1 MEADVIKTESASLAA
16 GERSASPG
24 TIDATFQEP
33 QKTSRRWVAVALAG
47 KLDRLLRWAPVVL
60 FGLALVVVQHELK
73 HWQFT
78 ELSHSWRHVPW
89 HLIAAA
95 ILLTALNYGILAG
108 YDLLALRFTG
118 HRVPLSRILLTS
130 FIGYGISNNTGHAWA
145 SGGSVRYRFYN
156 DAGVPGRD
164 VAKISLFLA
173 LTYIIGVLTLGLI
186 GTALAPGAERSA
198 LGHAS
203 LFNLMLGGSLAA
215 LLAYWAVIFCWRK
228 PLRVKGV
235 EISLP
240 SPSLALGQT
249 IVSSLDLIAASLVLW
264 VFIKDVPGLSFSA
277 FLSIYAM
284 ASLLAL
290 VSQVPGGLG
299 VFEGAFLWLAG
310 PSFAASHPAIVAGL
324 VLYRVIYYFIP
335 LASAGLLLIA
345 HDLYANRA
353 RFAKIGRVASRLV
366 PATVPQVFSLLLF
379 LTGGVLLASGA
390 TPTLPANIKWLRSA
404 IPLPLVEFSH
414 LTGSLVGVV
423 LLFLARAVL
432 QRIDAAWYGALSLLA
447 IGIAASLLKGL
458 DWQEALILAV
468 MFGGIYASR
477 RHFYRKSSLLQEPLS
492 PSWLVMIAVVIAGTT
507 WLGFFSYKHIE
518 YSHELWWQFSYGN
531 DASRFLRSLI
541 AVGVLVIAMLIRHM
555 LDVRRPEALSIAPPE
570 ELDQALP
577 LIRGA
582 EDTQGFL
589 ALLGDKALFWSDDGQ
604 AFIAYV
610 ATRNHWIAMGDP
622 VGLESSFDGLLWRF
636 REEADRYGAKAVF
649 YQVAERHL
657 PLYLDLGLVPLK
669 LGQEARVPLQGFT
682 LEGKKR
688 ENLRHARNKLTK
700 QGFAFRILDASEVAA
715 VMPRLRQISDF
726 WLAHKKAHEKR
737 FSLGYFDEA
746 YIVRTRVA
754 VVTDARGVIMAF
766 ANLWEVEGR
775 DEVSIDLMRYDPA
788 SARGVMDLLFA
799 ELMLWGRDQGYRW
812 FNLGMAPLSGLERR
826 RLAPL
831 WHKVGTAIFDLG
843 EEFYNFEGL
852 YQYKAKFD
860 PDWRPRYLASPPG
873 LSIPL
878 ILLTITRLIA
888 GARRIPAITGVRKHG
903 PERRRA
909 SRGSARNLGKGSP
922 QASAEAQAGP
932 SRGAPARNDAGRAGR
947 RFGRGGHR
955 VVDVHHRPERGA
967 LPVDRGQRVQRESVG
982 SLSLH
987 PAQSPAVLSGGLR
1000 RADHHDGAEPAG
1012 GYRPQES

>member
-1 MEADVIKTESASLAA
+1 METEVIKTETASLAA
-16 GERSASPG
+16 GEASASPR
-24 TIDATFQEP
+24 TIDGTLPEAQE
-33 QKTSRRWVAVALAG
+33 TSPHWVAMEFAG

-60 FGLALVVVQHELK
+60 FALALVVVQHELK
-73 HWQFT
+73 HWQFA

-95 ILLTALNYGILAG
+95 VVLTALNYGILVG

-118 HRVPLSRILLTS
+118 HRVPLSRIVLTS

-186 GTALAPGAERSA
+186 GTALAPETERSV
-198 LGHAS
+198 LGHAGI
-203 LFNLMLGGSLAA
+203 FNIMLGGSLAA
-215 LLAYWAVIFCWRK
+215 LLAYWTIIFGWRK

-235 EISLP
+235 AIPLP
-240 SPSLALGQT
+240 SPSMALGQT
-249 IVSSLDLIAASLVLW
+249 IVSTLDVIAASLVLW
-264 VFIKDVPGLSFSA
+264 VFVKDVPGLSFPA
-277 FLSIYAM
+277 FLSIYAI

-310 PSFAASHPAIVAGL
+310 PSVGTSHPVIVAGL

-345 HDLYANRA
+345 HEVYANRA
-353 RFAKIGRVASRLV
+353 RFAKIGRVTSQLI

-379 LTGGVLLASGA
+379 LTGGVLLVSGA
-390 TPTLPANIKWLRSA
+390 TPALPANIKWLRSA

-414 LTGSLVGVV
+414 LTGSLIGVL

-447 IGIAASLLKGL
+447 IGIVASLLKGL
-458 DWQEALILAV
+458 DWEEALILAV
-468 MFGGIYASR
+468 MFGGICASR
-477 RHFYRKSSLLQEPLS
+477 RHFYRKSPLLQEPLN

-507 WLGFFSYKHIE
+507 WLGFFSYKHVE

-531 DASRFLRSLI
+531 DASRFLRSLVAI
-541 AVGVLVIAMLIRHM
+541 SVLVIAMLIRHL
-555 LDVRRPEALSIAPPE
+555 LDVRRPEALSIASPD

-577 LIRGA
+577 LIRHA
-582 EDTQGFL
+582 KDTQGFL
-589 ALLGDKALFWSDDGQ
+589 ALLGDKALFWSDDQQ
-604 AFIAYV
+604 AFISYV
-610 ATRNHWIAMGDP
+610 TTGKHWIAMGDP
-622 VGLESSFDGLLWRF
+622 VGLESSFEGLLWRF

-657 PLYLDLGLVPLK
+657 PLYLELGLVLLK
-669 LGQEARVPLQGFT
+669 LGQEARVPLQSFT

-700 QGFAFRILDASEVAA
+700 HGFAFRILDASETAA
-715 VMPRLRQISDF
+715 AMPRLRQISDL
-726 WLAHKKAHEKR
+726 WLVHKKAHEKR
-737 FSLGYFDEA
+737 FSLGFFDET
-746 YIVRTRVA
+746 YIARTRVA
-754 VVTDARGVIMAF
+754 VVTDAKGVIMAF

-788 SARGVMDLLFA
+788 SVRGVMDLLFA
-799 ELMLWGRDQGYRW
+799 ELMLWGRGQGNRW

-826 RLAPL
+826 PLAPL
-831 WHKVGTAIFDLG
+831 WHKIGTAIFDLG

-873 LSIPL
+873 LSAPL

-888 GARRIPAITGVRKHG
+888 GGKRAPAMTGVRKHG
-903 PERRRA
+903 PERQPA
-909 SRGSARNLGKGSP
+909 SHGSVRSLGKGSSQTPATP
-922 QASAEAQAGP
+922 QAGE
-932 SRGAPARNDAGRAGR
+932 SRSAPARDDSGRADR
-947 RFGRGGHR
+947 RHGRGGHR
-955 VVDVHHRPERGA
+955 FLDLHHRPDGDA
-967 LPVDRGQRVQRESVG
+967 LSVDRGERVHREGVG

-987 PAQSPAVLSGGLR
+987 PAQSPAVLSGRLCR
-1000 RADHHDGAEPAG
+1000 SDHHDGAEPAG
-1012 GYRPQES
+1012 GYRSQEG